1 MININS
7 NPEIKSGENTL
18 TKKIFLFFG
27 LTGLVVILLA
37 SLLFVLIMKE
47 SLSNQSNMGIVASYN
62 VEKGFLE
69 SKHPGV
75 WKVAEGTL
83 SKGETVFNGNT
94 AFLESLKEWTGHEIM
109 IFLNQEC
116 IGTTVDSS
124 SGAAPTNITLPEEV
138 LDEVSKGLRH
148 EGTLK
153 TEQDSYSGVF
163 FPLQDKDKKVIG
175 VWFESVPNSSINR
188 QILAKLPGMLSII
201 LGGMAI
207 MMLAAFFLSRFIYK
221 HITGFVGYIKSS
233 VLNINS
239 VEAAR
244 IDTLVGYEEFD
255 ELVNALNRMIKD
267 HYTVLEQTRDGLK
280 AIIEGAKVLGNEAE
294 KIISKGS
301 EQMNIVRN
309 IDSIVEK
316 YDSEIS
322 NLFEEALPG
331 ESFIQKHVIKGT
343 GEFVRFSK
351 IITEDS
357 GRLDA
362 INDIVR
368 IILEQFNMLYVN
380 AAIEASKAGDAGKGF
395 SVVADEMRRLA
406 EQGEELS
413 KEIAE
418 IINKMNGN
426 ISGFSSILEKSIDYS
441 SNIFT
446 LTTQKGE
453 DKVRTVSEFVDE
465 FSNVNKEN
473 ISRAQRV
480 NEIALRIVSDA
491 RELFR
496 VV

>member
-18 TKKIFLFFG
+18 AKRIFLFFG

-37 SLLFVLIMKE
+37 NLLFVLIMKE
-47 SLSNQSNMGIVASYN
+47 TLYKQSNTRIVSNYN
-62 VEKGFLE
+62 VEQGFLD

-75 WKVAEGTL
+75 WKVTEGTL

-94 AFLESLKEWTGHEIM
+94 ALLDSLKEWTGHEIM
-109 IFLNQEC
+109 IFLNQER
-116 IGTTVDSS
+116 IGTTVRSS
-124 SGAAPTNITLPEEV
+124 SEAAPANLTLPEGI
-138 LDEVSKGLRH
+138 LDEVRKGLRH
-148 EGTLK
+148 EGSLK
-153 TEQDSYSGVF
+153 EGKDAYSGVF
-163 FPLQDKDKKVIG
+163 FPLQDKDKKVVG
-175 VWFESVPNSSINR
+175 VWFEAVPNSSINQ
-188 QILAKLPGMLSII
+188 QIVAKIPGLAGI
-201 LGGMAI
+201 LIACI
-207 MMLAAFFLSRFIYK
+207 AVVLAAAFFLSRFVYR

-233 VLNINS
+233 VININTI
-239 VEAAR
+239 EAPK

-267 HYTVLEQTRDGLK
+267 HHTVLEQTRDGLK

-309 IDSIVEK
+309 IDSIIEK

-357 GRLDA
+357 GKLNA

-426 ISGFSSILEKSIDYS
+426 ISGLSSILEKSIDYS
-441 SNIFT
+441 SNIFEV
-446 LTTQKGE
+446 TTQKGE

-465 FSNVNKEN
+465 FSSVNKDN
-473 ISRAQRV
+473 ISRAQKV
-480 NEIALRIVSDA
+480 SEIAQRIVADA